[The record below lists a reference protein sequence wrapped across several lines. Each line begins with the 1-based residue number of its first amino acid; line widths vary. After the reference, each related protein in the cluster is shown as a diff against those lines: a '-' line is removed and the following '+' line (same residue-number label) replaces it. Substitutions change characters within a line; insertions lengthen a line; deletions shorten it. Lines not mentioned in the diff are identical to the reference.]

1 MKAYVLQEVV
11 DTISRNLGGNGVRQ
25 LEGSHEEVLL
35 QAIEDRHGTE
45 HDRGV
50 QGLLHEDRLVLSPM
64 NGKFHTSAIRL
75 GSRGDSYYE
84 YLM

>member
-35 QAIEDRHGTE
+35 QAIEARHGTE

-50 QGLLHEDRLVLSPM
+50 QGLLHEDRLQECQLKLATVS
-64 NGKFHTSAIRL
+64 HRTYAAEDVS
-75 GSRGDSYYE
+75 
-84 YLM
+84 